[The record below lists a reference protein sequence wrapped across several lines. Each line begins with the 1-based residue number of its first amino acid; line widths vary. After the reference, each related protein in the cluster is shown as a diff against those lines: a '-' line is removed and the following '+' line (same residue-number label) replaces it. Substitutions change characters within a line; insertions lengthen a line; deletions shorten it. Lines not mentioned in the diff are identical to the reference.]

1 MTTQAIITCVILV
14 ITMVLLISQ
23 KVPLVILGAAIPAA
37 LAATGVI
44 NAGSAYTEF
53 GNTTIVFFM
62 GLVVVGEAFFK
73 TGLADFIGG
82 KIIGL
87 LGKTE
92 KGLLLGTGLV
102 AGGLSAFLNDT
113 GSTACLMPIVSSM
126 ASKAGVKKSKLLM
139 ALAFFASLGGTITLV
154 GTTPHIVA
162 NGILKDMGLREFGFF
177 EYTKIGLPLLVC
189 GILYMCFCGTKL
201 LPDKDIEIKG
211 GDRTA
216 EYDTKKMVL
225 VAVIFIGVL
234 VAMATSI
241 VPMHI
246 AGVIGAI
253 LVVVTGCISLDEA
266 IKAFPTSTI
275 FIVGGIFPLS
285 KALVS
290 SGAAEYLV
298 NAISSMIKNVK
309 SVIVPNTDN
318 MKGLEA
324 AAAAGIVA
332 GKQEKK
338 LEVIADVTPE
348 QTKAIRAYLDQTDIK
363 VRHVENGV
371 TFDIILTVWKGE
383 HSAQVRIAVFHTNIV
398 HVEKDG
404 EVLVDIPVHGDDEE
418 TLTDRSLLDMEHI
431 WDFANTVDVED
442 VRSILEPQI
451 RCNMAIAEEG
461 LRGNYGA
468 NIGSVLLDM
477 EGNDVRVRAKAYA
490 AAGSDAR
497 MNGCEQPVVINSGSG
512 NQGITASVP
521 VIVYARELG
530 VSDETLLRA
539 LTLSNLTT
547 IHEKTP
553 IGRLSAYCGA
563 ISAGAGAGAGI
574 AYLCGGD
581 YDAVIHTVVNALAVV
596 SGVIC
601 DGAKASCA
609 AKIATAVEAGLLGYN
624 MYIRG
629 NQFRA
634 GDGIVAKGVENSLKN
649 VGRLGKQ
656 GMKETNNEI
665 IAIMVGC

>member
-225 VAVIFIGVL
+225 VALIFIGVL

-253 LVVVTGCISLDEA
+253 LVVVTGCISL
-266 IKAFPTSTI
+266 
-275 FIVGGIFPLS
+275 
-285 KALVS
+285 
-290 SGAAEYLV
+290 
-298 NAISSMIKNVK
+298 
-309 SVIVPNTDN
+309 
-318 MKGLEA
+318 
-324 AAAAGIVA
+324 
-332 GKQEKK
+332 
-338 LEVIADVTPE
+338 
-348 QTKAIRAYLDQTDIK
+348 
-363 VRHVENGV
+363 
-371 TFDIILTVWKGE
+371 
-383 HSAQVRIAVFHTNIV
+383 
-398 HVEKDG
+398 
-404 EVLVDIPVHGDDEE
+404 
-418 TLTDRSLLDMEHI
+418 
-431 WDFANTVDVED
+431 
-442 VRSILEPQI
+442 
-451 RCNMAIAEEG
+451 
-461 LRGNYGA
+461 
-468 NIGSVLLDM
+468 
-477 EGNDVRVRAKAYA
+477 
-490 AAGSDAR
+490 
-497 MNGCEQPVVINSGSG
+497 
-512 NQGITASVP
+512 
-521 VIVYARELG
+521 
-530 VSDETLLRA
+530 
-539 LTLSNLTT
+539 
-547 IHEKTP
+547 
-553 IGRLSAYCGA
+553 
-563 ISAGAGAGAGI
+563 
-574 AYLCGGD
+574 
-581 YDAVIHTVVNALAVV
+581 
-596 SGVIC
+596 
-601 DGAKASCA
+601 
-609 AKIATAVEAGLLGYN
+609 
-624 MYIRG
+624 
-629 NQFRA
+629 
-634 GDGIVAKGVENSLKN
+634 
-649 VGRLGKQ
+649 
-656 GMKETNNEI
+656 
-665 IAIMVGC
+665 

>member
-201 LPDKDIEIKG
+201 LPDKDIEVKG
-211 GDRTA
+211 GDRVA

-225 VAVIFIGVL
+225 VAVIFIG
-234 VAMATSI
+234 
-241 VPMHI
+241 
-246 AGVIGAI
+246 AI
-253 LVVVTGCISLDEA
+253 LVVVTGCISLEEA

-298 NAISSMIKNVK
+298 NAISPVLSNLPPIILLGAITFLMLLTTQFLMNSSATVLVLPIA
-309 SVIVPNTDN
+309 I
-318 MKGLEA
+318 MLCQ
-324 AAAAGIVA
+324 AAGINPLA
-332 GKQEKK
+332 GAMS
-338 LEVIADVTPE
+338 VSVCASGAFVTPFGTAPNLLVWE
-348 QTKAIRAYLDQTDIK
+348 AGGYSVKDYLKCGFPMLIIF
-363 VRHVENGV
+363 GV
-371 TFDIILTVWKGE
+371 VTTALC
-383 HSAQVRIAVFHTNIV
+383 AVF
-398 HVEKDG
+398 
-404 EVLVDIPVHGDDEE
+404 
-418 TLTDRSLLDMEHI
+418 
-431 WDFANTVDVED
+431 
-442 VRSILEPQI
+442 
-451 RCNMAIAEEG
+451 
-461 LRGNYGA
+461 
-468 NIGSVLLDM
+468 
-477 EGNDVRVRAKAYA
+477 
-490 AAGSDAR
+490 
-497 MNGCEQPVVINSGSG
+497 
-512 NQGITASVP
+512 
-521 VIVYARELG
+521 
-530 VSDETLLRA
+530 
-539 LTLSNLTT
+539 
-547 IHEKTP
+547 
-553 IGRLSAYCGA
+553 
-563 ISAGAGAGAGI
+563 
-574 AYLCGGD
+574 YL
-581 YDAVIHTVVNALAVV
+581 
-596 SGVIC
+596 
-601 DGAKASCA
+601 
-609 AKIATAVEAGLLGYN
+609 
-624 MYIRG
+624 
-629 NQFRA
+629 
-634 GDGIVAKGVENSLKN
+634 
-649 VGRLGKQ
+649 
-656 GMKETNNEI
+656 
-665 IAIMVGC
+665 

>member
-113 GSTACLMPIVSSM
+113 GSPACLMPIVSSM

-189 GILYMCFCGTKL
+189 GILSM
-201 LPDKDIEIKG
+201 
-211 GDRTA
+211 
-216 EYDTKKMVL
+216 

-253 LVVVTGCISLDEA
+253 LVVVTGCISLEEA

-298 NAISSMIKNVK
+298 NAISPVLSNLPP
-309 SVIVPNTDN
+309 IVLLGAITFLMLLTTQFLMNSSATVLVLPIAI
-318 MKGLEA
+318 MLCQ
-324 AAAAGIVA
+324 AAGINPLA
-332 GKQEKK
+332 GAMS
-338 LEVIADVTPE
+338 VSVCASGAFVTPFGTAPNLLVWE
-348 QTKAIRAYLDQTDIK
+348 AGGYSVKDYLKCGFPMLIIF
-363 VRHVENGV
+363 GV
-371 TFDIILTVWKGE
+371 VTTALC
-383 HSAQVRIAVFHTNIV
+383 AVF
-398 HVEKDG
+398 
-404 EVLVDIPVHGDDEE
+404 
-418 TLTDRSLLDMEHI
+418 
-431 WDFANTVDVED
+431 
-442 VRSILEPQI
+442 
-451 RCNMAIAEEG
+451 
-461 LRGNYGA
+461 
-468 NIGSVLLDM
+468 
-477 EGNDVRVRAKAYA
+477 
-490 AAGSDAR
+490 
-497 MNGCEQPVVINSGSG
+497 
-512 NQGITASVP
+512 
-521 VIVYARELG
+521 
-530 VSDETLLRA
+530 
-539 LTLSNLTT
+539 
-547 IHEKTP
+547 
-553 IGRLSAYCGA
+553 
-563 ISAGAGAGAGI
+563 
-574 AYLCGGD
+574 YL
-581 YDAVIHTVVNALAVV
+581 
-596 SGVIC
+596 
-601 DGAKASCA
+601 
-609 AKIATAVEAGLLGYN
+609 
-624 MYIRG
+624 
-629 NQFRA
+629 
-634 GDGIVAKGVENSLKN
+634 
-649 VGRLGKQ
+649 
-656 GMKETNNEI
+656 
-665 IAIMVGC
+665 

>member
-82 KIIGL
+82 KI
-87 LGKTE
+87 
-92 KGLLLGTGLV
+92 
-102 AGGLSAFLNDT
+102 
-113 GSTACLMPIVSSM
+113 
-126 ASKAGVKKSKLLM
+126 
-139 ALAFFASLGGTITLV
+139 
-154 GTTPHIVA
+154 
-162 NGILKDMGLREFGFF
+162 
-177 EYTKIGLPLLVC
+177 IGLPLLVC

-298 NAISSMIKNVK
+298 NAISPVLSNLPPIILLGAITFLMLLTTQFLMNSSATVLVLPIA
-309 SVIVPNTDN
+309 I
-318 MKGLEA
+318 MLCQ
-324 AAAAGIVA
+324 AAGINPLA
-332 GKQEKK
+332 GAMS
-338 LEVIADVTPE
+338 VSVCASGAFVTPFGTAPNLLVWE
-348 QTKAIRAYLDQTDIK
+348 AGGYSVKDYLKCGFPMLIIF
-363 VRHVENGV
+363 GV
-371 TFDIILTVWKGE
+371 VTTALC
-383 HSAQVRIAVFHTNIV
+383 AVF
-398 HVEKDG
+398 
-404 EVLVDIPVHGDDEE
+404 
-418 TLTDRSLLDMEHI
+418 
-431 WDFANTVDVED
+431 
-442 VRSILEPQI
+442 
-451 RCNMAIAEEG
+451 
-461 LRGNYGA
+461 
-468 NIGSVLLDM
+468 
-477 EGNDVRVRAKAYA
+477 
-490 AAGSDAR
+490 
-497 MNGCEQPVVINSGSG
+497 
-512 NQGITASVP
+512 
-521 VIVYARELG
+521 
-530 VSDETLLRA
+530 
-539 LTLSNLTT
+539 
-547 IHEKTP
+547 
-553 IGRLSAYCGA
+553 
-563 ISAGAGAGAGI
+563 
-574 AYLCGGD
+574 YL
-581 YDAVIHTVVNALAVV
+581 
-596 SGVIC
+596 
-601 DGAKASCA
+601 
-609 AKIATAVEAGLLGYN
+609 
-624 MYIRG
+624 
-629 NQFRA
+629 
-634 GDGIVAKGVENSLKN
+634 
-649 VGRLGKQ
+649 
-656 GMKETNNEI
+656 
-665 IAIMVGC
+665 

>member
-225 VAVIFIGVL
+225 VALIFIGVL

-253 LVVVTGCISLDEA
+253 LVVVTGCISLEEA

-298 NAISSMIKNVK
+298 NAISPVLTTQFLMNSSATVLVLPIAIM
-309 SVIVPNTDN
+309 
-318 MKGLEA
+318 LCQ
-324 AAAAGIVA
+324 AAGINPLA
-332 GKQEKK
+332 GAMS
-338 LEVIADVTPE
+338 VSVCASGAFVTPFGTAPNLLVWE
-348 QTKAIRAYLDQTDIK
+348 AGGYSVKDYLKCGFPMLIIF
-363 VRHVENGV
+363 GV
-371 TFDIILTVWKGE
+371 VTTALC
-383 HSAQVRIAVFHTNIV
+383 AVF
-398 HVEKDG
+398 
-404 EVLVDIPVHGDDEE
+404 
-418 TLTDRSLLDMEHI
+418 
-431 WDFANTVDVED
+431 
-442 VRSILEPQI
+442 
-451 RCNMAIAEEG
+451 
-461 LRGNYGA
+461 
-468 NIGSVLLDM
+468 
-477 EGNDVRVRAKAYA
+477 
-490 AAGSDAR
+490 
-497 MNGCEQPVVINSGSG
+497 
-512 NQGITASVP
+512 
-521 VIVYARELG
+521 
-530 VSDETLLRA
+530 
-539 LTLSNLTT
+539 
-547 IHEKTP
+547 
-553 IGRLSAYCGA
+553 
-563 ISAGAGAGAGI
+563 
-574 AYLCGGD
+574 YL
-581 YDAVIHTVVNALAVV
+581 
-596 SGVIC
+596 
-601 DGAKASCA
+601 
-609 AKIATAVEAGLLGYN
+609 
-624 MYIRG
+624 
-629 NQFRA
+629 
-634 GDGIVAKGVENSLKN
+634 
-649 VGRLGKQ
+649 
-656 GMKETNNEI
+656 
-665 IAIMVGC
+665 

>member
-201 LPDKDIEIKG
+201 LPDKDIEIKS

-241 VPMHI
+241 VP
-246 AGVIGAI
+246 
-253 LVVVTGCISLDEA
+253 
-266 IKAFPTSTI
+266 
-275 FIVGGIFPLS
+275 
-285 KALVS
+285 VS
-290 SGAAEYLV
+290 Y
-298 NAISSMIKNVK
+298 
-309 SVIVPNTDN
+309 T
-318 MKGLEA
+318 
-324 AAAAGIVA
+324 
-332 GKQEKK
+332 
-338 LEVIADVTPE
+338 
-348 QTKAIRAYLDQTDIK
+348 
-363 VRHVENGV
+363 H
-371 TFDIILTVWKGE
+371 
-383 HSAQVRIAVFHTNIV
+383 
-398 HVEKDG
+398 
-404 EVLVDIPVHGDDEE
+404 
-418 TLTDRSLLDMEHI
+418 
-431 WDFANTVDVED
+431 
-442 VRSILEPQI
+442 
-451 RCNMAIAEEG
+451 
-461 LRGNYGA
+461 
-468 NIGSVLLDM
+468 
-477 EGNDVRVRAKAYA
+477 
-490 AAGSDAR
+490 
-497 MNGCEQPVVINSGSG
+497 
-512 NQGITASVP
+512 
-521 VIVYARELG
+521 
-530 VSDETLLRA
+530 
-539 LTLSNLTT
+539 LTLPT
-547 IHEKTP
+547 I
-553 IGRLSAYCGA
+553 A
-563 ISAGAGAGAGI
+563 
-574 AYLCGGD
+574 
-581 YDAVIHTVVNALAVV
+581 
-596 SGVIC
+596 
-601 DGAKASCA
+601 
-609 AKIATAVEAGLLGYN
+609 
-624 MYIRG
+624 
-629 NQFRA
+629 
-634 GDGIVAKGVENSLKN
+634 
-649 VGRLGKQ
+649 
-656 GMKETNNEI
+656 
-665 IAIMVGC
+665 

>member
-189 GILYMCFCGTKL
+189 GMLYMCFCGTKL
-201 LPDKDIEIKG
+201 LPDKDIEVKG
-211 GDRTA
+211 GDRVA

-246 AGVIGAI
+246 AGVI
-253 LVVVTGCISLDEA
+253 
-266 IKAFPTSTI
+266 
-275 FIVGGIFPLS
+275 VGGIFPLS

-298 NAISSMIKNVK
+298 NAISPVLSNLPPIILLGAITFLMLLTTQFLMNSSATVLVLPIA
-309 SVIVPNTDN
+309 I
-318 MKGLEA
+318 MLCQ
-324 AAAAGIVA
+324 AAGINPLA
-332 GKQEKK
+332 GAMS
-338 LEVIADVTPE
+338 VSVCASGAFVTPFGTAPNLLVWE
-348 QTKAIRAYLDQTDIK
+348 AGGYSVKDYLKCGFPMLIIF
-363 VRHVENGV
+363 GV
-371 TFDIILTVWKGE
+371 VTTALC
-383 HSAQVRIAVFHTNIV
+383 AVF
-398 HVEKDG
+398 
-404 EVLVDIPVHGDDEE
+404 
-418 TLTDRSLLDMEHI
+418 
-431 WDFANTVDVED
+431 
-442 VRSILEPQI
+442 
-451 RCNMAIAEEG
+451 
-461 LRGNYGA
+461 
-468 NIGSVLLDM
+468 
-477 EGNDVRVRAKAYA
+477 
-490 AAGSDAR
+490 
-497 MNGCEQPVVINSGSG
+497 
-512 NQGITASVP
+512 
-521 VIVYARELG
+521 
-530 VSDETLLRA
+530 
-539 LTLSNLTT
+539 
-547 IHEKTP
+547 
-553 IGRLSAYCGA
+553 
-563 ISAGAGAGAGI
+563 
-574 AYLCGGD
+574 YL
-581 YDAVIHTVVNALAVV
+581 
-596 SGVIC
+596 
-601 DGAKASCA
+601 
-609 AKIATAVEAGLLGYN
+609 
-624 MYIRG
+624 
-629 NQFRA
+629 
-634 GDGIVAKGVENSLKN
+634 
-649 VGRLGKQ
+649 
-656 GMKETNNEI
+656 
-665 IAIMVGC
+665 

>member
-253 LVVVTGCISLDEA
+253 LVVVTG
-266 IKAFPTSTI
+266 
-275 FIVGGIFPLS
+275 
-285 KALVS
+285 
-290 SGAAEYLV
+290 AAEYLV
-298 NAISSMIKNVK
+298 NAISPVLSNLPPIILLGAITFLMLLTTQFLMNSSATVLVLPIA
-309 SVIVPNTDN
+309 I
-318 MKGLEA
+318 MLCQ
-324 AAAAGIVA
+324 AAGINPLA
-332 GKQEKK
+332 GAMS
-338 LEVIADVTPE
+338 VSVCASGAFVTPFGTAPNLLVWE
-348 QTKAIRAYLDQTDIK
+348 AGGYSVKDYLKCGFPMLIIF
-363 VRHVENGV
+363 GV
-371 TFDIILTVWKGE
+371 VTTALC
-383 HSAQVRIAVFHTNIV
+383 AVF
-398 HVEKDG
+398 
-404 EVLVDIPVHGDDEE
+404 
-418 TLTDRSLLDMEHI
+418 
-431 WDFANTVDVED
+431 
-442 VRSILEPQI
+442 
-451 RCNMAIAEEG
+451 
-461 LRGNYGA
+461 
-468 NIGSVLLDM
+468 
-477 EGNDVRVRAKAYA
+477 
-490 AAGSDAR
+490 
-497 MNGCEQPVVINSGSG
+497 
-512 NQGITASVP
+512 
-521 VIVYARELG
+521 
-530 VSDETLLRA
+530 
-539 LTLSNLTT
+539 
-547 IHEKTP
+547 
-553 IGRLSAYCGA
+553 
-563 ISAGAGAGAGI
+563 
-574 AYLCGGD
+574 YL
-581 YDAVIHTVVNALAVV
+581 
-596 SGVIC
+596 
-601 DGAKASCA
+601 
-609 AKIATAVEAGLLGYN
+609 
-624 MYIRG
+624 
-629 NQFRA
+629 
-634 GDGIVAKGVENSLKN
+634 
-649 VGRLGKQ
+649 
-656 GMKETNNEI
+656 
-665 IAIMVGC
+665 